1 MNILSIGIKA
11 RGLSTE
17 KKFDLHL
24 FRELYGFVKP
34 YKFRFFGLVLLM
46 ILGAVTAPILPLVV
60 QRAIDGPVVNGDTAG
75 LLRDIALMGG
85 ILMLNSLL
93 VFFSTYES
101 GWVSQKI
108 IHDIRLKVYR
118 KTLNLKLK
126 YYDNTPIGR
135 LVTRTISDVETLSEV
150 FSSGLAALAGDLLQL
165 IVILGM
171 LLFLNWKL
179 TIASIAAIPLLIIST
194 YIFKELV
201 KKSFGEVRTHVANL
215 NAFLQERITGM
226 NLIQIFDVKEQQ
238 YKKFEELNRN
248 HKKAQIKNVLYYSV
262 YFPVADLISAISI
275 GLIVWYGARGVIA
288 EEISFGMITAFIM
301 YSNQFFRPIRM
312 IADRVNTIQMGM
324 VSIERILE
332 ILDNE
337 DNVERTGGGEHAIHG
352 DLKFDRVW
360 FAYNEPDWILKDI
373 SFELRKGQSL
383 AFVGPTGAG
392 KTSTI
397 NLLTNFYDYQKGH
410 IYVDGS
416 DIRDLSLENLRKQVG
431 VVLQDVFLFRG
442 SILDNLRL
450 GDPSI
455 SREAVIAAAREV
467 GIHDFIQK
475 LPNQYDY
482 EVMERGS
489 TLSMGQRQLIS
500 FVRVL
505 VHNPR
510 ILILDEATSS
520 IDSESEELIQ
530 NAIGKIM
537 KNRTSIIIAHR
548 LSTVQNVDKIIVLE
562 KGEIREEGN
571 HDSLM
576 ARKGIY
582 AHLVE
587 VQFAQKETA
596 ALPAGTA
603 HP

>member
-1 MNILSIGIKA
+1 M
-11 RGLSTE
+11 
-17 KKFDLHL
+17 
-24 FRELYGFVKP
+24 KP

-60 QRAIDGPVVNGDTAG
+60 QKAIDGPIVNGDTAG
-75 LLRDIALMGG
+75 LLRDIALMAG

-179 TIASIAAIPLLIIST
+179 TIASVAAIPLLIIST

-226 NLIQIFDVKEQQ
+226 NLIQIFDVRDQQ
-238 YKKFEELNRN
+238 FKKFEELNRN
-248 HKKAQIKNVLYYSV
+248 HKRAQIKNVLYYSV

-337 DNVERTGGGEHAIHG
+337 DSVERAGGGEHTIHG
-352 DLKFDRVW
+352 DLKFDHVW
-360 FAYNEPDWILKDI
+360 FAYNEPDWILKDV
-373 SFELRKGQSL
+373 SFELKKGQSL

-397 NLLTNFYDYQKGH
+397 NLLTHFYDYQKGH
-410 IYVDGS
+410 IYVDGV
-416 DIRDLSLENLRKQVG
+416 DTAGLSLENLRKQVG

-455 SREAVIAAAREV
+455 SRETVMEAAREV

-548 LSTVQNVDKIIVLE
+548 LSTVQNVDKIIVLQ
-562 KGEIREEGN
+562 KGEIKEEGN
-571 HDSLM
+571 HESLM
-576 ARKGIY
+576 AQKGIY
-582 AHLVE
+582 ANLVE
-587 VQFAQKETA
+587 VQFAQKEVKV
-596 ALPAGTA
+596 LPD
-603 HP
+603 

>member
-1 MNILSIGIKA
+1 
-11 RGLSTE
+11 
-17 KKFDLHL
+17 
-24 FRELYGFVKP
+24 
-34 YKFRFFGLVLLM
+34 M
-46 ILGAVTAPILPLVV
+46 ILGAVTAPLMPLVV
-60 QRAIDGPVVNGDTAG
+60 QKAIDGPIIEGDKAG
-75 LLRDIALMGG
+75 LLRDLGWMVA
-85 ILMLNSLL
+85 LL
-93 VFFSTYES
+93 VLNAFVTFFSTYES

-118 KTLNLKLK
+118 KTLNLKLR

-150 FSSGLAALAGDLLQL
+150 FSSGLAALVGDLLQL

-171 LLFLNWKL
+171 LIYLNWKL
-179 TIASIAAIPLLIIST
+179 TLASVAAIPFLIIST

-201 KKSFGEVRTHVANL
+201 KKSYGEVRTHVSNL

-226 NLIQIFDVKEQQ
+226 NLIQIFDVAPQQ
-238 YKKFEELNRN
+238 FKKFDQLNQKHRD
-248 HKKAQIKNVLYYSV
+248 AQIKNVFYYSV

-275 GLIVWYGARGVIA
+275 GLIVWYGAKGVIA

-312 IADRVNTIQMGM
+312 IADRINTIQMGM
-324 VSIERILE
+324 VSIERIME
-332 ILDNE
+332 ILDDE
-337 DNVERTGGGEHAIHG
+337 DQMEQESGTTHEIKGH
-352 DLKFDRVW
+352 LKFDNVS
-360 FAYNEPDWILKDI
+360 FAYKGEDWILKNINFD
-373 SFELRKGQSL
+373 LPAGKSL

-397 NLLTNFYDYQKGH
+397 NLLTRFYDFQKGN
-410 IYVDGS
+410 IYIDGKE
-416 DIRDLSLENLRKQVG
+416 IREITLNSLRKQVG

-450 GDPSI
+450 GDESI
-455 SREAVIAAAREV
+455 SKDKVIAAAQEV

-475 LPNQYDY
+475 LPGQYDY

-489 TLSMGQRQLIS
+489 TLSMGQRQLLS

-505 VHNPR
+505 VHNPS

-530 NAIGKIM
+530 NAIDKVM

-548 LSTVQNVDKIIVLE
+548 LSTVQNVDKIIVLQ
-562 KGEIREEGN
+562 KGEIKEVGN
-571 HDSLM
+571 HDELM
-576 ARKGIY
+576 QQKGIY
-582 AHLVE
+582 ANLVE
-587 VQFAQKETA
+587 VQFAKPELK
-596 ALPAGTA
+596 AL
-603 HP
+603 

>member
-1 MNILSIGIKA
+1 M
-11 RGLSTE
+11 STE
-17 KKFDLHL
+17 KKVDLHL
-24 FRELYGFVKP
+24 FKELYSFVKP
-34 YKFRFFGLVLLM
+34 YKLRFFGLVILM
-46 ILGAVTAPILPLVV
+46 VLGAITAPLMPLVV
-60 QRAIDGPVVNGDTAG
+60 QKAIDGPIVQGDKAG
-75 LLRDIALMGG
+75 LLRDLGLMIG
-85 ILMLNSLL
+85 LLLLNSLFT
-93 VFFSTYES
+93 FFSTYES

-118 KTLNLKLK
+118 KTLNLKLR

-150 FSSGLAALAGDLLQL
+150 FSSGLAALVGDLLQL
-165 IVILGM
+165 FVILG
-171 LLFLNWKL
+171 LLIFLNWEL
-179 TIASIAAIPLLIIST
+179 TIASVAAIPLLIIST

-201 KKSFGEVRTHVANL
+201 KKSYEEVRTHVSNL

-226 NLIQIFDVKEQQ
+226 SLIQIFNVAPQQ
-238 YKKFEELNRN
+238 YKKFDELNKN
-248 HKKAQIKNVLYYSV
+248 HRDAQIKNVLYYSV
-262 YFPVADLISAISI
+262 YFPVADLISALSI

-312 IADRVNTIQMGM
+312 IADRINTIQMGM

-332 ILDNE
+332 ILDDKE
-337 DNVERTGGGEHAIHG
+337 QMETAEGQDHRIQGH
-352 DLKFDRVW
+352 LRFDQVS
-360 FAYNEPDWILKDI
+360 FAYKNEDWILKNL
-373 SFELRKGQSL
+373 SFDLEKGQSL

-397 NLLTNFYDYQKGH
+397 NLLTRFYDFQKGN
-410 IYVDGS
+410 IYIDGVE
-416 DIRDLSLENLRKQVG
+416 IRNIGLNNLRKQVG

-455 SREAVIAAAREV
+455 TEEQVTAAAKEV
-467 GIHDFIQK
+467 GIHDFILK
-475 LPNQYDY
+475 LPGQYHY
-482 EVMERGS
+482 EVMERGA
-489 TLSMGQRQLIS
+489 TLSMGQRQLLS

-510 ILILDEATSS
+510 IMILDEATSS

-530 NAIGKIM
+530 NAIAKVM

-548 LSTVQNVDKIIVLE
+548 LSTVQNVDKIIVLQ
-562 KGEIREEGN
+562 KGEIQEVGN
-571 HDSLM
+571 HDELM
-576 ARKGIY
+576 AQRGIY
-582 AHLVE
+582 ANLVE
-587 VQFAQKETA
+587 VQFTKPE
-596 ALPAGTA
+596 LKLS
-603 HP
+603 

>member
-1 MNILSIGIKA
+1 
-11 RGLSTE
+11 
-17 KKFDLHL
+17 
-24 FRELYGFVKP
+24 
-34 YKFRFFGLVLLM
+34 M
-46 ILGAVTAPILPLVV
+46 ILGAVTAPLMPLVV
-60 QRAIDGPVVNGDTAG
+60 QKAIDGPIIEGDKAG
-75 LLRDIALMGG
+75 LLRDLGWMVA
-85 ILMLNSLL
+85 LL
-93 VFFSTYES
+93 VLNAFVTFFSTYES

-118 KTLNLKLK
+118 KTLNLKLR

-150 FSSGLAALAGDLLQL
+150 FSSGLAALVGDLLQL

-171 LLFLNWKL
+171 LIYLNWKL
-179 TIASIAAIPLLIIST
+179 TLASVAAIPFLIIST

-201 KKSFGEVRTHVANL
+201 KKSYGEVRTHVSNL

-226 NLIQIFDVKEQQ
+226 NLIQIFDVAPQQ
-238 YKKFEELNRN
+238 FKKFDQLNQKHRD
-248 HKKAQIKNVLYYSV
+248 AQIKNVFYYSV

-275 GLIVWYGARGVIA
+275 GLIVWYGAKGVIA

-312 IADRVNTIQMGM
+312 IADRINTIQMGM
-324 VSIERILE
+324 VSIERIME
-332 ILDNE
+332 ILDDE
-337 DNVERTGGGEHAIHG
+337 DQMEQESGTTHEIKGH
-352 DLKFDRVW
+352 LKFDNVS
-360 FAYNEPDWILKDI
+360 FAYKGEDWILKNINFD
-373 SFELRKGQSL
+373 LPAGKSL

-397 NLLTNFYDYQKGH
+397 NLLTRFYDFQKGN
-410 IYVDGS
+410 IYIDGKE
-416 DIRDLSLENLRKQVG
+416 IREITLNSLRKQVG

-450 GDPSI
+450 GDESI
-455 SREAVIAAAREV
+455 SKDKVIAAAQEV
-467 GIHDFIQK
+467 GIHEFIQK
-475 LPNQYDY
+475 LPGQYDY

-489 TLSMGQRQLIS
+489 TLSMGQRQLLS

-505 VHNPR
+505 VHNPS

-530 NAIGKIM
+530 NAIDKVM

-548 LSTVQNVDKIIVLE
+548 LSTVQNVDKIIVLQ
-562 KGEIREEGN
+562 KGEIKEVGN
-571 HDSLM
+571 HDELM
-576 ARKGIY
+576 QQKGIY
-582 AHLVE
+582 ANLVE
-587 VQFAQKETA
+587 VQFAKPELK
-596 ALPAGTA
+596 AL
-603 HP
+603 

>member
-1 MNILSIGIKA
+1 M
-11 RGLSTE
+11 STE

-34 YKFRFFGLVLLM
+34 YKFRFFGLVFLM

-60 QRAIDGPVVNGDTAG
+60 QRTIDGPIVNGDTPG
-75 LLRDIALMGG
+75 LLRDIAIMAG
-85 ILMLNSLL
+85 ILVLNSFV
-93 VFFSTYES
+93 VFLSTYES

-238 YKKFEELNRN
+238 FKKFEELNQN
-248 HKKAQIKNVLYYSV
+248 HKRAQIKNVLYYSV

-337 DNVERTGGGEHAIHG
+337 DNMERTGGTTHAIQG
-352 DLKFDRVW
+352 DLKFDRVG
-360 FAYNEPDWILKDI
+360 FAYNPPDWILKEV
-373 SFELRKGQSL
+373 SFELKKGQSL

-410 IYVDGS
+410 IYVDGV
-416 DIRDLSLENLRKQVG
+416 DIKSLSLENLRKQVG

-455 SREAVIAAAREV
+455 SREAVVAAAREV

-510 ILILDEATSS
+510 ILVLDEATSS

-562 KGEIREEGN
+562 KGEIKEEGN
-571 HDSLM
+571 HDTLM

-582 AHLVE
+582 ARLVE
-587 VQFAQKETA
+587 VQFAQKETKAVLSADA
-596 ALPAGTA
+596 AQS
-603 HP
+603 

>member
-1 MNILSIGIKA
+1 
-11 RGLSTE
+11 
-17 KKFDLHL
+17 
-24 FRELYGFVKP
+24 
-34 YKFRFFGLVLLM
+34 M
-46 ILGAVTAPILPLVV
+46 ILGAVTAPLMPLVV
-60 QRAIDGPVVNGDTAG
+60 QKAIDGPIIEGDKAG
-75 LLRDIALMGG
+75 LLRDLGWMVA
-85 ILMLNSLL
+85 LL
-93 VFFSTYES
+93 VLNAFVTFFSTYES

-118 KTLNLKLK
+118 KTLNLKLR

-150 FSSGLAALAGDLLQL
+150 FSSGLAALVGDLLQL

-171 LLFLNWKL
+171 LIYLNWKL
-179 TIASIAAIPLLIIST
+179 TLASVAAIPFLIIST

-201 KKSFGEVRTHVANL
+201 KKSYGEVRTHVSNL

-226 NLIQIFDVKEQQ
+226 NLIQIFDVAPQQ
-238 YKKFEELNRN
+238 FKKFDQLNQKHRD
-248 HKKAQIKNVLYYSV
+248 AQIKNVFYYSV

-275 GLIVWYGARGVIA
+275 GLIVWYGAKGVIA

-312 IADRVNTIQMGM
+312 IADRINTIQMGM
-324 VSIERILE
+324 VSIERIME
-332 ILDNE
+332 ILDDE
-337 DNVERTGGGEHAIHG
+337 DQMEQESGSTHEIKGH
-352 DLKFDRVW
+352 LKFDNVS
-360 FAYNEPDWILKDI
+360 FAYKGEDWILKNINFD
-373 SFELRKGQSL
+373 LPAGKSL

-397 NLLTNFYDYQKGH
+397 NLLTRFYDFQKGN
-410 IYVDGS
+410 IYIDGKE
-416 DIRDLSLENLRKQVG
+416 IREITLNSLRKQVG

-450 GDPSI
+450 GDESI
-455 SREAVIAAAREV
+455 SKDKVIAAAQEV
-467 GIHDFIQK
+467 GIHEFIQK
-475 LPNQYDY
+475 LPGQYDY

-489 TLSMGQRQLIS
+489 TLSMGQRQLLS

-505 VHNPR
+505 VHNPS

-530 NAIGKIM
+530 NAIDKVM

-548 LSTVQNVDKIIVLE
+548 LSTVQNVDKIIVLQ
-562 KGEIREEGN
+562 KGEIKEVGN
-571 HDSLM
+571 HDELM
-576 ARKGIY
+576 QQKGIY
-582 AHLVE
+582 ANLVE
-587 VQFAQKETA
+587 VQFAKPELK
-596 ALPAGTA
+596 AL
-603 HP
+603 

>member
-1 MNILSIGIKA
+1 MNKLD
-11 RGLSTE
+11 
-17 KKFDLHL
+17 FHL
-24 FRELYGFVKP
+24 FKELYGFVKP
-34 YKFRFFGLVLLM
+34 YKFRFFGLVFLM
-46 ILGAVTAPILPLVV
+46 ILGAVTAPLMPLVV
-60 QRAIDGPVVNGDTAG
+60 QKAIDGPIIEGDKAG
-75 LLRDIALMGG
+75 LLRDLGWMVA
-85 ILMLNSLL
+85 LL
-93 VFFSTYES
+93 VLNAFVTFFSTYES

-118 KTLNLKLK
+118 KTLNLKLR

-150 FSSGLAALAGDLLQL
+150 FSSGLAALVGDLLQL

-171 LLFLNWKL
+171 LIYLNWKL
-179 TIASIAAIPLLIIST
+179 TLASVAAIPFLIIST

-201 KKSFGEVRTHVANL
+201 KKSYGEVRTHVSNL

-226 NLIQIFDVKEQQ
+226 NLIQIFDVAPQQ
-238 YKKFEELNRN
+238 FKKFDQLNQKHRD
-248 HKKAQIKNVLYYSV
+248 AQIKNVFYYSV

-275 GLIVWYGARGVIA
+275 GLIVWYGAKGVIA

-312 IADRVNTIQMGM
+312 IADRINTIQMGM
-324 VSIERILE
+324 VSIERIME
-332 ILDNE
+332 ILDDE
-337 DNVERTGGGEHAIHG
+337 DQMEQESGSTHEIKGH
-352 DLKFDRVW
+352 LKFDNVS
-360 FAYNEPDWILKDI
+360 FAYKGEDWILKNINFD
-373 SFELRKGQSL
+373 LPAGKSL

-397 NLLTNFYDYQKGH
+397 NLLTRFYDFQKGN
-410 IYVDGS
+410 IYIDGKE
-416 DIRDLSLENLRKQVG
+416 IREITLNSLRKQVG

-450 GDPSI
+450 GDESI
-455 SREAVIAAAREV
+455 SKDKVIAAAQEV
-467 GIHDFIQK
+467 GIHEFIQK
-475 LPNQYDY
+475 LPGQYDY

-489 TLSMGQRQLIS
+489 TLSMGQRQLLS

-505 VHNPR
+505 VHNPS

-530 NAIGKIM
+530 NAIDKVM

-548 LSTVQNVDKIIVLE
+548 LSTVQNVDKIIVLQ
-562 KGEIREEGN
+562 KGEIKEVGN
-571 HDSLM
+571 HDELM
-576 ARKGIY
+576 QQKGIY
-582 AHLVE
+582 ANLVE
-587 VQFAQKETA
+587 VQFAKPELK
-596 ALPAGTA
+596 AL
-603 HP
+603 

>member
-1 MNILSIGIKA
+1 V
-11 RGLSTE
+11 STQ
-17 KKFDLHL
+17 KKVDLHL
-24 FRELYGFVKP
+24 FKELYSFVKP
-34 YKFRFFGLVLLM
+34 YKLRFFGLVLLM
-46 ILGAVTAPILPLVV
+46 VLGAVTAPLMPLVV
-60 QRAIDGPVVNGDTAG
+60 QKAIDGPIIQGDKAG
-75 LLRDIALMGG
+75 LLRDLGLMIG
-85 ILMLNSLL
+85 LLLLNSLL
-93 VFFSTYES
+93 TFFSTYES

-118 KTLNLKLK
+118 KTLNLKLR

-150 FSSGLAALAGDLLQL
+150 FSSGLAALVGDLLQL
-165 IVILGM
+165 FVILG
-171 LLFLNWKL
+171 LLIFLNWKL
-179 TIASIAAIPLLIIST
+179 TIASVAAIPLLIIST

-201 KKSFGEVRTHVANL
+201 KKSYEEVRTHVSNL

-226 NLIQIFDVKEQQ
+226 NLIQIFNVAPQQ
-238 YKKFEELNRN
+238 FKRFDELNKN
-248 HKKAQIKNVLYYSV
+248 HRDAQIKNVLYYSV

-312 IADRVNTIQMGM
+312 IADRINTIQMGM

-332 ILDNE
+332 ILDNKDE
-337 DNVERTGGGEHAIHG
+337 VETPDGKTHAIEGH
-352 DLKFDRVW
+352 LRFENVS
-360 FAYNEPDWILKDI
+360 FAYKNEDWILKDI
-373 SFELRKGQSL
+373 SFELKKGQSM

-397 NLLTNFYDYQKGH
+397 NLLTRFYDFQKGN
-410 IYVDGS
+410 IFIDDVE
-416 DIRDLSLENLRKQVG
+416 IRQIGLNPLRKQVG
-431 VVLQDVFLFRG
+431 VVLQDVFLFKG

-455 SREAVIAAAREV
+455 SEEQVMAAAKEV

-475 LPNQYDY
+475 LPGQYRY
-482 EVMERGS
+482 EVMERGA
-489 TLSMGQRQLIS
+489 TLSMGQRQLLS

-510 ILILDEATSS
+510 IMILDEATSS

-530 NAIGKIM
+530 NAIAKVM

-548 LSTVQNVDKIIVLE
+548 LSTVQNVDKIIVLQ
-562 KGEIREEGN
+562 KGEIQEVGN
-571 HDSLM
+571 HEELM
-576 ARKGIY
+576 AHKGIY
-582 AHLVE
+582 ANLVE
-587 VQFAQKETA
+587 VQFTKPELKLT
-596 ALPAGTA
+596 
-603 HP
+603 

>member
-1 MNILSIGIKA
+1 V
-11 RGLSTE
+11 STQ
-17 KKFDLHL
+17 KKVDLHL
-24 FRELYGFVKP
+24 FKELYSFVKP
-34 YKFRFFGLVLLM
+34 YKLRFFGLVLLM
-46 ILGAVTAPILPLVV
+46 VLGAVTAPLMPLVV
-60 QRAIDGPVVNGDTAG
+60 QKAIDGPIIQGDKAG
-75 LLRDIALMGG
+75 LLRDLGLMIG
-85 ILMLNSLL
+85 LLLLNSLL
-93 VFFSTYES
+93 TFFSTYES

-118 KTLNLKLK
+118 KTLNLKLR

-150 FSSGLAALAGDLLQL
+150 FSSGLAALVGDLLQL
-165 IVILGM
+165 FVILG
-171 LLFLNWKL
+171 LLIFLNWKL
-179 TIASIAAIPLLIIST
+179 TIASVAAIPLLIIST

-201 KKSFGEVRTHVANL
+201 KKSYEEVRTHVSNL

-226 NLIQIFDVKEQQ
+226 NLIQIFNVAPQQ
-238 YKKFEELNRN
+238 FKRFDELNKN
-248 HKKAQIKNVLYYSV
+248 HRDAQIKNVLYYSV

-312 IADRVNTIQMGM
+312 IADRINTIQMGM

-332 ILDNE
+332 ILDNKDE
-337 DNVERTGGGEHAIHG
+337 VETPDGKTHAIEGH
-352 DLKFDRVW
+352 LRFENVS
-360 FAYNEPDWILKDI
+360 FAYKNEDWILKDI
-373 SFELRKGQSL
+373 SFELKKGQSM

-397 NLLTNFYDYQKGH
+397 NLLTRFYDFQKGN
-410 IYVDGS
+410 IFIDDVE
-416 DIRDLSLENLRKQVG
+416 IRQIGLNPLRKQVG
-431 VVLQDVFLFRG
+431 VVLQDVFLFKG

-455 SREAVIAAAREV
+455 SEEQVIAAAKEV

-475 LPNQYDY
+475 LPGQYRY
-482 EVMERGS
+482 EVMERGA
-489 TLSMGQRQLIS
+489 TLSMGQRQLLS

-510 ILILDEATSS
+510 IMILDEATSS

-530 NAIGKIM
+530 NAIAKVM

-548 LSTVQNVDKIIVLE
+548 LSTVQNVDKIIVLQ
-562 KGEIREEGN
+562 KGEIQEVGN
-571 HDSLM
+571 HEELM
-576 ARKGIY
+576 AHKGIY
-582 AHLVE
+582 ANLVE
-587 VQFAQKETA
+587 VQFTKPELKLT
-596 ALPAGTA
+596 
-603 HP
+603 